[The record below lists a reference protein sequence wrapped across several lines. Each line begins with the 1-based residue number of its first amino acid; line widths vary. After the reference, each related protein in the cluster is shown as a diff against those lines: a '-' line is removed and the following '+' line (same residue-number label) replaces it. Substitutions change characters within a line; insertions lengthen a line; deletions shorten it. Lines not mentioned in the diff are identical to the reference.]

1 MQPDHSP
8 PVGPLDAA
16 TLRPARTL
24 VGAKAASAALVAILA
39 LALGLLLA
47 PRVLAGVGLVQ
58 PVSAN
63 MTLISPLP
71 DHGATAATGTGSAD
85 GCVAVSV
92 MLEWG
97 SGQRGT
103 ARWCVPTSASQP
115 KAGDTVR
122 IWVLSPWSPVPASS
136 TAPWLV
142 FDVILLLLFGV
153 GSAGTAYYGRE
164 LAALAAL
171 GKRPVAAAS
180 VHGQIDRIAIG
191 RAVFGKEGR
200 ATIGVVPEDRTSRP
214 LRLTLPG
221 PVDRSL
227 LGARITLRALRRT
240 RSGKPA
246 GPYVLVRS
254 VNQVGSS
261 AIKDTAIAG
270 RRIALGCA
278 MRSAAP
284 RP

>member
-1 MQPDHSP
+1 MQPDQTST
-8 PVGPLDAA
+8 VGPLDAA
-16 TLRPARTL
+16 TIRPARTL
-24 VGAKAASAALVAILA
+24 VGAKMASAALVAVLA

-58 PVSAN
+58 PVSAR

-71 DHGATAATGTGSAD
+71 DRGATAATGTGLAD
-85 GCVAVSV
+85 SCVAASV
-92 MLEWG
+92 TLEWG
-97 SGQRGT
+97 SGQRRT
-103 ARWCVPTSASQP
+103 ARWCVPASAPQP

-122 IWVLSPWSPVPASS
+122 IWVLSPWSPVPASP

-164 LAALAAL
+164 LAVLAAL
-171 GKRPVAAAS
+171 GRQAMAAAS
-180 VHGQIDRIAIG
+180 VHGQIDRIAIS

-200 ATIGVVPEDRTSRP
+200 ATIDVAPEDRTIRP

-221 PVDRSL
+221 PADRSL
-227 LGARITLRALRRT
+227 LGARITLRAPRRT
-240 RSGKPA
+240 RSGKPM

-254 VNQVGSS
+254 ANPDGGVTKG
-261 AIKDTAIAG
+261 TAIAG
-270 RRIALGCA
+270 RRIALGRA
-278 MRSAAP
+278 MRKNAS